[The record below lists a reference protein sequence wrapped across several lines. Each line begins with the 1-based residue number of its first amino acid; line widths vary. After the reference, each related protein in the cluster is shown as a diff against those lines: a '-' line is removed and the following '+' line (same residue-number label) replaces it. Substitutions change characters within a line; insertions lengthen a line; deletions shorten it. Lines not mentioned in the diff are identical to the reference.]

1 MNSSSVDGVE
11 INFWQGVTN
20 DRRTGHTLL
29 SASLLF
35 LPSEAR
41 NSKKKNLSVDNF
53 THFEGD
59 FIDIFQVTMALPSYK
74 ENFIKDCVSS
84 GALKFGTFTLKSKR
98 ISPYF
103 FNAGLFHRAD
113 LLRSISSAYA
123 HTLKAHGDAD
133 PSFQFDVLFGP
144 AYKGIPLAAASV
156 DKLADLDIE
165 KYGKKSYSF
174 NRKEAKDHGEGG
186 NIVGASLKGQK
197 IVIVDDV
204 ITAGTAIRE
213 AIDIIKKEGGELVG
227 ILVAF
232 DRLEK
237 TPSATDDDGTPRPSA
252 IGEVRKQ
259 YGIPVLAILTLDDV
273 VDYLRSLGS
282 AEDLKR
288 LDEYREK
295 YRASD

>member
-1 MNSSSVDGVE
+1 M
-11 INFWQGVTN
+11 
-20 DRRTGHTLL
+20 
-29 SASLLF
+29 SL
-35 LPSEAR
+35 PE
-41 NSKKKNLSVDNF
+41 
-53 THFEGD
+53 
-59 FIDIFQVTMALPSYK
+59 YK
-74 ENFIKDCVSS
+74 EAFLKDCVSAS
-84 GALKFGTFTLKSKR
+84 ALKFGTFTLKSKR

-123 HTLKAHGDAD
+123 HTLKAHADAD

-144 AYKGIPLAAASV
+144 AYKGIPLAAATV
-156 DKLADLDIE
+156 DKLASIDLQA
-165 KYGKKSYSF
+165 YGQKSYSF

-213 AIDIIKKEGGELVG
+213 AIEIIKKEGGELVG
-227 ILVAF
+227 IIVAF

-237 TPSATDDDGTPRPSA
+237 TPSATDDDGKPRSSA

-273 VDYLRSLGS
+273 IEYLKGLGS
-282 AEDLKR
+282 AEDLRR

>member
-1 MNSSSVDGVE
+1 M
-11 INFWQGVTN
+11 T
-20 DRRTGHTLL
+20 
-29 SASLLF
+29 SL
-35 LPSEAR
+35 P
-41 NSKKKNLSVDNF
+41 
-53 THFEGD
+53 
-59 FIDIFQVTMALPSYK
+59 QYK
-74 ENFIKDCVSS
+74 ETFLKDCVAAD
-84 GALKFGTFTLKSKR
+84 ALKFGTFTLKSKR

-123 HTLKAHGDAD
+123 HTLKARGDAD
-133 PSFQFDVLFGP
+133 PSFEFDVLFGP
-144 AYKGIPLAAASV
+144 AYKGIPLAAAAI
-156 DKLADLDIE
+156 DKLADLDLP
-165 KYGKKSYSF
+165 KYGHKSYSF

-186 NIVGASLKGQK
+186 SIVGAALKGK
-197 IVIVDDV
+197 KVVIVDDV

-213 AIDIIKKEGGELVG
+213 AIEIIRKEGGELVG
-227 ILVAF
+227 IVVAF

-237 TPSATDDDGTPRPSA
+237 TPSAEDDDGTPRPSA

-273 VDYLRSLGS
+273 VEYLKSLGS
-282 AEDLKR
+282 ADDLKR

>member
-1 MNSSSVDGVE
+1 MVLATKVSTAGPSDE
-11 INFWQGVTN
+11 AA
-20 DRRTGHTLL
+20 RTGHALGFWLLIPSSETKSDTTLP
-29 SASLLF
+29 
-35 LPSEAR
+35 LPQ
-41 NSKKKNLSVDNF
+41 
-53 THFEGD
+53 H
-59 FIDIFQVTMALPSYK
+59 TMALPEYK
-74 ENFIKDCVSS
+74 QRFLGDCVAA

-123 HTLKAHGDAD
+123 HTLKAHADAN
-133 PSFQFDVLFGP
+133 PAFAFDVLFGP
-144 AYKGIPLAAASV
+144 AYKGIPLAAAAV
-156 DKLADLDIE
+156 DKLADLDLDR
-165 KYGKKSYSF
+165 YGRTSYSF

-186 NIVGASLKGQK
+186 NIVGAPLKGRK

-213 AIDIIKKEGGELVG
+213 AIDIIKREGGELVG
-227 ILVAF
+227 IIVAF

-237 TPSATDDDGTPRPSA
+237 TPSATDDDGTPRSSA

-273 VDYLRSLGS
+273 IEYLRGLGS
-282 AEDLKR
+282 AEDLRR

>member
-1 MNSSSVDGVE
+1 
-11 INFWQGVTN
+11 
-20 DRRTGHTLL
+20 
-29 SASLLF
+29 
-35 LPSEAR
+35 
-41 NSKKKNLSVDNF
+41 
-53 THFEGD
+53 
-59 FIDIFQVTMALPSYK
+59 MALPDYK
-74 ENFIKDCVSS
+74 QAFLKDCVSA

-98 ISPYF
+98 VSPYF

-123 HTLKAHGDAD
+123 HTLKDHVESDS
-133 PSFQFDVLFGP
+133 SFDFDVLFGP
-144 AYKGIPLAAASV
+144 AYKGIPLAASTI
-156 DKLADLDIE
+156 DKLAQLSPE

-213 AIDIIKKEGGELVG
+213 AIEIIKREGGELVG
-227 ILVAF
+227 IIVAF

-237 TPSATDDDGTPRPSA
+237 TPSANDDDGTPRPSA

-273 VDYLRSLGS
+273 VEYLRVLGS
-282 AEDLKR
+282 EEDLKR